1 MDFGTKKNQHSAR
14 PDLTYQAVKKQIE
27 AMGCEYYEIGI
38 LDRNGDRQKQHMQL
52 KTYSKD
58 SILKALP
65 YFKAEN
71 SGNNRDIFIRPSR
84 THKHENSLILVDDI
98 NKSMID
104 DVMKKRGLEPCCA
117 IETSPYNYQAWIKL
131 NTGINPELQ
140 GVISRQLQQELSA
153 DVGSAS
159 REHFGRLAGFTNRK
173 PCHKDENGMHPF
185 SKVKE
190 SSGAV
195 ASNADVLMQ
204 RGKEEL
210 KRQNEILASTVQSKA
225 FDGTKGHIS
234 EQGIDKWWQSTMD
247 TLSERTKGQCDMSQS
262 RIDFSMSTM
271 LAEKGCSLEDVADA
285 LVRNSPAL
293 SERKSGHENDYAQ
306 MTSAK
311 AQVWAKAKSQ
321 GLQYKDISTTIMSSA
336 RALIAENSQAH
347 TVEEKPVLIQEQA
360 SVKSHDFEL

>member
-1 MDFGTKKNQHSAR
+1 MEFGIKKPPHSAR
-14 PDLTYQAVKKQIE
+14 PDLTYHAVKKQID

-38 LDRNGDRQKQHMQL
+38 LDRTGDRQKQRMQL

-58 SILKALP
+58 SILKALS

-71 SGNNRDIFIRPSR
+71 SSNNRDIFIRPSR
-84 THKHENSLILVDDI
+84 THKHENGLILVDDI

-153 DVGSAS
+153 DIGSAS

-173 PCHKDENGMHPF
+173 LCHKDENGLYPF
-185 SKVKE
+185 SKLKE

-195 ASNADVLMQ
+195 ALNSDSLVQN
-204 RGKEEL
+204 GKEEL
-210 KRQNEILASTVQSKA
+210 KRQNEILASAVQTKA
-225 FDGTKGHIS
+225 LDVAKGHIS

-247 TLSERTKGQCDMSQS
+247 TLTERTKGQCDMSQS
-262 RIDFSMSTM
+262 RIDFSMATM

-285 LVRNSPAL
+285 LVRNSPSL
-293 SERKSGHENDYAQ
+293 SERKPGHENDYAM

-311 AQVWAKAKSQ
+311 AQVWAEAKSQ
-321 GLQYKDISTTIMSSA
+321 GLQYKDISSTIMTSA

-347 TVEEKPVLIQEQA
+347 IVEEKPVLVQEQA
-360 SVKSHDFEL
+360 RIKSQELEL